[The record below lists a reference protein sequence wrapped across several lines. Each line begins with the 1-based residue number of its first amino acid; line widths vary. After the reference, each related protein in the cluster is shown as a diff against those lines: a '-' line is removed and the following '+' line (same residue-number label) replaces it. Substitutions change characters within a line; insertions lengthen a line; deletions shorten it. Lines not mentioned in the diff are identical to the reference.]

1 MAGTSQR
8 IGVGRGVARREK
20 PGLDVRLRLRSITEE
35 TENGLVSW
43 CASAARKVLEELF
56 EADVVALCGERWKP
70 SPKAKVARAGWCNTE
85 ITLGGKRVRVRR
97 PRVRSRRGREIELPS
112 FRFAADRDPLDRL
125 TVEEIAVGVSSGS
138 SSTLLQRR
146 DRIARTFVEMTTEQL
161 MVPLDKPRADR
172 SPCLLV
178 HGLAFRDHWILVSI
192 GVSRSGSK
200 QLVGLR
206 AGSPDNA
213 EAVRALLGDLIDPV
227 ETLERPIILVV
238 GEEPGI
244 REAVRKHFNR
254 SVVVQRCPAAK
265 RRRVLGLLPPER
277 QPEVLETMFAAY
289 AMDDATAARRS
300 LQRLAQLLQREFPRA
315 AHALRDGLEETLTLN
330 RLGLSS
336 RGVAAGARPA
346 RPARVATRRSA
357 SSAR

>member
-1 MAGTSQR
+1 MAATSHR
-8 IGVGRGVARREK
+8 ANAGRAVSRRER
-20 PGLDVRLRLRSITEE
+20 PGLDVRLRLRSIAEE

-43 CASAARKVLEELF
+43 CAAAGRKVLHELF

-70 SPKAKVARAGWCNTE
+70 NPRAKVARAGWCNSE
-85 ITLGGKRVRVRR
+85 ITLGGKRISVRR

-112 FRFAADRDPLDRL
+112 FQFAAERDPLDRL
-125 TVEEIAVGVSSGS
+125 TVEEIAVAVSSAS
-138 SSTLLQRR
+138 SSVLPQRR
-146 DRIARTFVEMTTEQL
+146 DRIVRSFVEMTTAQL
-161 MVPLDKPRADR
+161 LAPLDKPRSDT

-178 HGLAFRDHWILVSI
+178 HGVPFRDHWMLVAI
-192 GVSRSGSK
+192 GVSRGGTK

-213 EAVRALLGDLIDPV
+213 EAVYALLADLIDPV
-227 ETLERPIILVV
+227 ETTERPVILVV

-254 SVVVQRCPAAK
+254 SVVVHRCPAAK

-277 QPEVLETMFAAY
+277 QPAVLETMFQAY
-289 AMDDATAARRS
+289 AMDDATLARRS
-300 LQRLAQLLQREFPRA
+300 LQRLAQMLQREFPRA
-315 AHALRDGLEETLTLN
+315 AHALRDGLEETLTLS

-336 RGVAAGARPA
+336 RGVAAAVRPT
-346 RPARVATRRSA
+346 RPARVVARRSA